1 LGFGKSAATPTPLI
15 PGPKIALHDGVLEE
29 LSWLNNPLYPPHRL
43 LLLRALLGFKGHDGF
58 S

>member
-29 LSWLNNPLYPPHRL
+29 LSWLNNPLYPPTG
-43 LLLRALLGFKGHDGF
+43 AYY
-58 S
+58 